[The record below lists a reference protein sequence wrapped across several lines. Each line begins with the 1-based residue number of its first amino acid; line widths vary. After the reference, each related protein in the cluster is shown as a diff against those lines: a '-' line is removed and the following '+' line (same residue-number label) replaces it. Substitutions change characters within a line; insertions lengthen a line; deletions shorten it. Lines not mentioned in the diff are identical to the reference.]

1 MQLKELLFGVSIES
15 VFGTTSISINHVTA
29 DSRQVESNALF
40 VAIRGEF
47 HDGHQHVDDAVKN
60 GAIAILCEELPKKQV
75 EGITYVQSFQSR
87 IAYAVVASNYH
98 NRPSA
103 KLSLIGVTGTN
114 GKTSIVQLLFEV
126 FQHLGF
132 SVGKLST
139 IANAIN
145 EHHYPATHT
154 TPDPM
159 EINSFLEKM
168 VEAGVSYC
176 FMEVSS
182 HGIDQHRIEGL
193 HFTGGIFTNL
203 THDHL
208 DYHKTIESYRDTK
221 KKFFDKLPATA
232 FALSNHDDKNGKYML
247 QNCAAKQHSYALKNT
262 AEFKAKILEH
272 DFSGMQLWID
282 GKETWVALVGDFN
295 ASNMLA
301 VYACTQLLGENA
313 DQSLSALSA
322 VEPVSGRF
330 NVVSGGHPVR
340 AIVDYAHTPDALNQ
354 VLETINKIRT
364 GNEMLITVF
373 GCGGDRDKAKRPLM
387 GRIASTL
394 SDKVIFTSDNP
405 RNEDPEKIIEQLESG
420 VPAEHFKK
428 YISISSRLQAIK
440 TACQLAHS
448 GDIILV
454 AGKGHETYQD
464 IKGERL
470 EFDDVKELKQHLQN
484 KN

>member
-1 MQLKELLFGVSIES
+1 
-15 VFGTTSISINHVTA
+15 
-29 DSRQVESNALF
+29 
-40 VAIRGEF
+40 
-47 HDGHQHVDDAVKN
+47 
-60 GAIAILCEELPKKQV
+60 
-75 EGITYVQSFQSR
+75 
-87 IAYAVVASNYH
+87 
-98 NRPSA
+98 
-103 KLSLIGVTGTN
+103 
-114 GKTSIVQLLFEV
+114 
-126 FQHLGF
+126 
-132 SVGKLST
+132 
-139 IANAIN
+139 
-145 EHHYPATHT
+145 
-154 TPDPM
+154 M
-159 EINSFLEKM
+159 EINSFLAKM

-182 HGIDQHRIEGL
+182 HGIDQHRIDGL
-193 HFTGGIFTNL
+193 HFEGGIFTNL

-208 DYHKTIESYRDTK
+208 DYHKTFESYRDTK
-221 KKFFDKLPATA
+221 KKFFDKLPLTA
-232 FALSNHDDKNGKYML
+232 FALSNHDDKNGNYML
-247 QNCAAKQHSYALKNT
+247 QNCKAKQHSYALKNT
-262 AEFKAKILEH
+262 AEFKVKILEH
-272 DFSGMQLWID
+272 DFSGMQLRID

-301 VYACTQLLGENA
+301 VYACTQILGENA

-330 NVVSGGHPVR
+330 NVVSGGHPIR
-340 AIVDYAHTPDALNQ
+340 AIVDYAHTPDALHH

-405 RNEDPEKIIEQLESG
+405 RNEDPEKIIEQIESG

-440 TACQLAHS
+440 TACQLAHK

-470 EFDDVKELKQHLQN
+470 DFDDAKELKQHLQN
-484 KN
+484 KS